1 MAAASDDAIPV
12 SSPPTQLAGGGR
24 PGARTAPW
32 RYAIGM
38 FGTSVPINMIKG
50 SILLF
55 YVDIL
60 GLDVRAYGIV
70 MAIYAVIDAIDN
82 PVLGYLSD
90 RTRSRFGR
98 RRPWLLL
105 GAPLLGA
112 SMIALFSPPSGLEGL
127 ALVLWFAVFAITC
140 ELFDSMLNANYGAL
154 LPELFPA
161 EERRAV
167 ANALRQ
173 GFQLI
178 AMIVSLAI
186 TPVLTTSV
194 FGSEEST
201 GGFTTTAV
209 LYALL
214 AVTVITFMA
223 LGVRENPRHSTRQ
236 RPRFLRGMGQI
247 LSNPSFWAV
256 GLTGACYSIALA
268 IVLSGIQLYV
278 RYTLGLPVA
287 YSFFLQAAVILIA
300 AGGLALWSRMITRIG
315 ALRTWRIAFVV
326 LTASFVAMFFATG
339 LLSAV
344 AAGIVMGMGWSGMMA
359 TNDLVVARVLDAD
372 AARTGE
378 HREGLFLSAFG
389 VFGRLNGAVTGL
401 ALASL
406 GVFFGYNSGADPGSR
421 PDLAFRV
428 YLCAYPFA
436 LTLIGAIASR
446 FITVPAPQTGVD
458 TAPGCPPRDGA

>member
-1 MAAASDDAIPV
+1 
-12 SSPPTQLAGGGR
+12 
-24 PGARTAPW
+24 
-32 RYAIGM
+32 
-38 FGTSVPINMIKG
+38 
-50 SILLF
+50 
-55 YVDIL
+55 
-60 GLDVRAYGIV
+60 
-70 MAIYAVIDAIDN
+70 
-82 PVLGYLSD
+82 
-90 RTRSRFGR
+90 
-98 RRPWLLL
+98 
-105 GAPLLGA
+105 
-112 SMIALFSPPSGLEGL
+112 
-127 ALVLWFAVFAITC
+127 
-140 ELFDSMLNANYGAL
+140 
-154 LPELFPA
+154 
-161 EERRAV
+161 
-167 ANALRQ
+167 
-173 GFQLI
+173 QLI

-256 GLTGACYSIALA
+256 GLT
-268 IVLSGIQLYV
+268 
-278 RYTLGLPVA
+278 
-287 YSFFLQAAVILIA
+287 A
-300 AGGLALWSRMITRIG
+300 AGGLGLWSQMITRIG

-378 HREGLFLSAFG
+378 
-389 VFGRLNGAVTGL
+389 
-401 ALASL
+401 
-406 GVFFGYNSGADPGSR
+406 
-421 PDLAFRV
+421 
-428 YLCAYPFA
+428 
-436 LTLIGAIASR
+436 
-446 FITVPAPQTGVD
+446 
-458 TAPGCPPRDGA
+458 

>member
-1 MAAASDDAIPV
+1 LPSTTLFRSTSPTAPAAASA
-12 SSPPTQLAGGGR
+12 A
-24 PGARTAPW
+24 A
-32 RYAIGM
+32 
-38 FGTSVPINMIKG
+38 
-50 SILLF
+50 
-55 YVDIL
+55 
-60 GLDVRAYGIV
+60 VRGCCWE
-70 MAIYAVIDAIDN
+70 
-82 PVLGYLSD
+82 P
-90 RTRSRFGR
+90 
-98 RRPWLLL
+98 
-105 GAPLLGA
+105 PLLGA

-140 ELFDSMLNANYGAL
+140 ELFDSILNANYGAL

-178 AMIVSLAI
+178 AMIVSLA
-186 TPVLTTSV
+186 
-194 FGSEEST
+194 
-201 GGFTTTAV
+201 
-209 LYALL
+209 
-214 AVTVITFMA
+214 
-223 LGVRENPRHSTRQ
+223 LGVRESPRHSTLQ
-236 RPRFLRGMGQI
+236 RPRFLRGLGQI
-247 LSNPSFWAV
+247 LSIPSFWAV

-344 AAGIVMGMGWSGMMA
+344 AAGIVMGRGRSGMMA

-436 LTLIGAIASR
+436 LTL
-446 FITVPAPQTGVD
+446 
-458 TAPGCPPRDGA
+458 